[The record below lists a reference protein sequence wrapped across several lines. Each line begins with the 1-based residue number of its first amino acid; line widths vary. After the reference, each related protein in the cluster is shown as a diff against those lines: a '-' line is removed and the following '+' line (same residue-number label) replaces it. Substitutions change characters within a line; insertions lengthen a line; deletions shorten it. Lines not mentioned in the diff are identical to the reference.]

1 MKFKLNFGYTLL
13 LFVLILASFLY
24 FYKLGEIPNSLSDD
38 EATVGYNAYSILTTG
53 RDEFGKS
60 FPIAFRFF
68 GAYTPP
74 LYVYLVVPVI
84 KLFGLS
90 VASLRFP
97 SGLGTIVGI
106 LIVYW
111 FIKKLGFFK
120 SSLAGLMG
128 AFIFAVSPWV
138 IYYA

>member
-53 RDEFGKS
+53 RDEFGKA
-60 FPIAFRFF
+60 FPLAFRFF

-74 LYVYLVVPVI
+74 LYVYLVIPFI
-84 KLFGLS
+84 KLFGLT
-90 VASLRFP
+90 AGSLRVL
-97 SGLGTIVGI
+97 SGISTLAGI
-106 LIVYW
+106 LVIYYFVKNLKI
-111 FIKKLGFFK
+111 FTASHTAI
-120 SSLAGLMG
+120 LA
-128 AFIFAVSPWV
+128 AFIFAISP
-138 IYYA
+138 